1 MTRILWVL
9 NIRLWRLVLV
19 RATLE
24 WYSWSKSLE
33 SRQTKLGPTQSR
45 QTEVLGRQV
54 TRLQG
59 VQNYG
64 ENFFHINF
72 STSTDPAQMFIF
84 EYGSP
89 NTIIKPFF
97 STSSKNYI
105 KKSTPVHTFEISLI
119 WKTWCLKD
127 LKSQC
132 QKLFTERRCPNPF
145 SLLGHHCK
153 YSLKLYF

>member
-105 KKSTPVHTFEISLI
+105 KKSTPVHTCEISLWFEKLGV
-119 WKTWCLKD
+119 WKTWNLNVKNYLQSGVVQTHFHYWD
-127 LKSQC
+127 I
-132 QKLFTERRCPNPF
+132 TVNTP
-145 SLLGHHCK
+145 
-153 YSLKLYF
+153 